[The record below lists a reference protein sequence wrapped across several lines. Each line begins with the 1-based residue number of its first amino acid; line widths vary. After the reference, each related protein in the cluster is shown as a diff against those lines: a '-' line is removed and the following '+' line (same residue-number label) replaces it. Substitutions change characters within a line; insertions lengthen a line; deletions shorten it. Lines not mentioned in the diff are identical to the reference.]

1 MTRKVQPIQ
10 APARRTPQQLRS
22 FQKVEL
28 MLEAATQLLDQGD
41 VATLTTNAVA
51 AKAGISIG
59 TLYQYFDD
67 KEALLD
73 ALVQRELG
81 VMSQTVLDATKSA
94 PSAAAPGDQ
103 IRRIVRSVVGAY
115 GGRSRVHRRL
125 IEHALTRASG
135 SRLSP
140 LYSQL
145 TDRLSAKGVA
155 GPGQAPQLS
164 RAQAFVLTH
173 AIAGVLR
180 TLATTDNAPPLREIE
195 DALVQL
201 AMAYLAAVRATRA
214 ASSAAK

>member
-1 MTRKVQPIQ
+1 
-10 APARRTPQQLRS
+10 
-22 FQKVEL
+22 
-28 MLEAATQLLDQGD
+28 MLEAATRLLEQGE
-41 VATLTTNAVA
+41 VGAMTTNAVA
-51 AKAGISIG
+51 AKAGVSIG

-73 ALVQRELG
+73 ALMERELG
-81 VMSQTVLDATKSA
+81 TMSSAILDATKPL
-94 PSAAAPGDQ
+94 PSDAPGDR
-103 IRRIVRSVVGAY
+103 IRRILRAVVGAY

-125 IEHALTRASG
+125 IEHGLTRTSG

-145 TDRLSAKGVA
+145 TEHLSSKGVA
-155 GPGQAPQLS
+155 APGQTPQPMS

-180 TLATTDNAPPLREIE
+180 TLAASDNAPPLREIE

-201 AMAYLAAVRATRA
+201 AMAYLAAVRATGNVDGP
-214 ASSAAK
+214 